1 MFFFGVKK
9 ERDPWIARLRQSIAV
24 RFRFPDVALCAG
36 WQDDK
41 GGASHKLWCLGEA
54 GQEVNK
60 KQNAKGF
67 CQINPTD

>member
-9 ERDPWIARLRQSIAV
+9 ERDPWIARQ
-24 RFRFPDVALCAG
+24 AG
-36 WQDDK
+36 PSQDDN
-41 GGASHKLWCLGEA
+41 GGASHKLWRLGEA
-54 GQEVNK
+54 GQKVNK